1 MTDRDYEVVRS
12 VYKYKYLTSSQ
23 IETLH
28 FPSETTRNRSLRR
41 CVGGGYLGE
50 FKISNIAER
59 LFRITKKGAEHVAAY
74 HGAAVDDL
82 QWRADS
88 KKPSDHYFMRHF
100 VACND
105 FRIAL
110 TRDAAH
116 GPVKLRGF
124 IPEYYGTKHRSG
136 RVTKYLKDIAFD
148 ISDPREQ
155 IGHTPDAV
163 FCLEKNGKSALFFLE
178 IDRGTETL
186 SNPAKGFLKMIRFY
200 LAYLKAGG
208 FKGYA
213 EDFGIEPPAVF
224 RTLIVTTSPVRL
236 ENMQK
241 ASLALPDSVHRG
253 LRFLWC
259 STFEQV
265 YQGSVLDP
273 VWTSLMLSD
282 TQKYRIA

>member
-1 MTDRDYEVVRS
+1 MTDRDYEVIRS

-23 IETLH
+23 IEQLH

-41 CVGGGYLGE
+41 CLEEGHLKE
-50 FKISNIAER
+50 FKVSNIPER
-59 LFRITKKGAEHVAAY
+59 LFRLTKRGAEHVAAY
-74 HGAAVDDL
+74 HGVAVGDL
-82 QWRADS
+82 LWRADS

-110 TRDAAH
+110 TQATTN
-116 GPVKLRGF
+116 GEVKLRGF
-124 IPEYYGTKHRSG
+124 IPEYYGTKHLSG
-136 RVTKYLKDIAFD
+136 RVTKYIKDVAFD
-148 ISDPREQ
+148 ISDSREQ

-186 SNPAKGFLKMIRFY
+186 SNPTKGFLKMIRFY
-200 LAYLKAGG
+200 LAYLKSGG

-213 EDFGIEPPAVF
+213 EDFGAELPSIF
-224 RTLIVTTSPVRL
+224 RTLIVTNSPVRI

-241 ASLALPDSVHRG
+241 ACLTLPESVHKG

-259 STFEQV
+259 STFDAV
-265 YQGSVLDP
+265 DTGSMYEP
-273 VWTSLMLSD
+273 IWTSLMLSD
-282 TQKYRIA
+282 TQEYRIA